1 MQGPVAE
8 HDSRWTPGSIQQKRK
23 VKSEHRLHA
32 GGTARLR
39 GLRGL
44 WQPGALRRALAF
56 AARALHG
63 LLYVF
68 CSRQL
73 PLACAAQITREE
85 VRQRIF
91 SALEMHVL
99 GPHNKELRSYFD
111 TLVEQCASPFT
122 GAGDD
127 DAISS
132 SSDEE
137 LEQMALLFCKFDRDG
152 DGLLNSDEFAAVV
165 ELVVGQTGQQFT
177 HEHVVRCFH
186 DCDVDA
192 SGAVDFNE
200 LLRYRRQGAL

>member
-1 MQGPVAE
+1 MRSPHSPRSPHE
-8 HDSRWTPGSIQQKRK
+8 SRLTWSPGVDVLRAPARSRYRQSRRTPGRGGEIQA
-23 VKSEHRLHA
+23 VA
-32 GGTARLR
+32 
-39 GLRGL
+39 
-44 WQPGALRRALAF
+44 
-56 AARALHG
+56 
-63 LLYVF
+63 
-68 CSRQL
+68 
-73 PLACAAQITREE
+73 
-85 VRQRIF
+85 
-91 SALEMHVL
+91 
-99 GPHNKELRSYFD
+99 PHNKELRSYFD
-111 TLVEQCASPFT
+111 TLIEQCASPFT

-200 LLRYRRQGAL
+200 LLRYRRQGALRATTGVFNLIV